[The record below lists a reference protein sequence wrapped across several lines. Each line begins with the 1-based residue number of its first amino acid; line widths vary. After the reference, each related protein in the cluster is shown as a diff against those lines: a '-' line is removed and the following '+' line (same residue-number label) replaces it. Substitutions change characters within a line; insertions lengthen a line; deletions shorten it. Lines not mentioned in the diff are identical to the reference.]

1 MIYTLCYQHEI
12 RDQTHTWS
20 SLPFAAP
27 DEPPMV
33 SRKGH
38 IQCACSKNKFKSRK
52 SPINTSTPEEDKE
65 NASKINQLSNITGSR
80 CNPKARFWIL
90 SSHSFVQKYKTFPQN
105 FGPRQRPGPFK
116 YPSKIWHFTPFFSY
130 FQGSRY
136 LEIAWGTPKNKT
148 YSLKI
153 PHMVDFGKMRKTK
166 HQQIQNSWFSQ
177 LQTFLDN
184 EVSQF
189 FPWFSYHLQHIE
201 GTHIMFEGRT
211 QPWRT
216 SQALLQSVQR
226 RPTKP
231 HHLGQRSTGCL
242 WVKNGQN
249 PRTPWMDGYS
259 PIYGFNHPFIYVQL
273 KPLNWVTQFHVI
285 SKVLTI
291 LTHLYIDSKW
301 FSEQFSDSKWLNQ

>member
-90 SSHSFVQKYKTFPQN
+90 SSHSFVQKYRTLPQN

-116 YPSKIWHFTPFFSY
+116 YPSKFGTSPHFFRTFK
-130 FQGSRY
+130 GLDTLKL
-136 LEIAWGTPKNKT
+136 LEEPPRTKRIPWRSPHGGFRENEKNKT
-148 YSLKI
+148 S
-153 PHMVDFGKMRKTK
+153 
-166 HQQIQNSWFSQ
+166 
-177 LQTFLDN
+177 
-184 EVSQF
+184 
-189 FPWFSYHLQHIE
+189 
-201 GTHIMFEGRT
+201 
-211 QPWRT
+211 
-216 SQALLQSVQR
+216 A
-226 RPTKP
+226 
-231 HHLGQRSTGCL
+231 
-242 WVKNGQN
+242 N
-249 PRTPWMDGYS
+249 P
-259 PIYGFNHPFIYVQL
+259 
-273 KPLNWVTQFHVI
+273 
-285 SKVLTI
+285 
-291 LTHLYIDSKW
+291 
-301 FSEQFSDSKWLNQ
+301 E